1 MVGSYLAAKLYK
13 KRLIDIVHQPI
24 FGFFMYFVNEC
35 FLYGSVAYYS
45 FCVFCQPFSIYHAPI
60 STNGTESN
68 CPISKSIPSSKAS

>member
-35 FLYGSVAYYS
+35 FLYGSDR
-45 FCVFCQPFSIYHAPI
+45 HL
-60 STNGTESN
+60 
-68 CPISKSIPSSKAS
+68 